1 MRIITATTAGFCMGV
16 RRAVD
21 IALEQAAKSGGG
33 VYTLGPLIHNNQ
45 TVQMLKERGI
55 TALDDGNP
63 PPAGSSIL
71 IRAHGVAPEVQ
82 RSWEPRG
89 HVIDGTC
96 PKVKTVHRV
105 IEKYR
110 AQGYAIVITG
120 DAGHAEVVGLQGYA
134 GDAGHLVGSPDD
146 VEKLPG
152 LKKICL
158 VSQTTFDNV
167 TFDEIAGAIRKRFA
181 GGEVVIKK
189 TTCSATD
196 RRQEE
201 TRELAKKV
209 DAVLVVGG
217 KNSANTR
224 RLAKIAAETGTPTQ
238 WIETEKEIEWD
249 KIANCKTV
257 GITAGASTPNWM
269 IKRIT
274 DYLLYMD
281 QTRKITPVNL
291 LRHVIDLFSTL
302 NIFVATGA
310 ALVYY
315 ASCVLQ
321 GLPQTVSG
329 FALSFLYFLSMYLWN
344 SLTSMEATQH
354 LGVGRYRFYS
364 AHKPALYAVVAV
376 CILLIL
382 VISFLESRVLFYL
395 MLFATFAGSVY
406 HITIVPAFL
415 RKFLRYGK
423 LKDVPM
429 SRDLFVALAWGIV
442 LTFVPMAGA
451 GGASRISLITM
462 PCFILIFVL
471 AFLRSLIFDLRD
483 IEGDRIMGRETLV
496 TIIGEEGARKLVLA
510 VILLTGVVCALSP
523 LFVGPAK
530 SLHVSVGFFLQMI
543 PLLYLYVFMRF
554 NREHRIGRSV
564 LFNLFADGHFFL
576 AGLCAWLAAGVRQP

>member
-1 MRIITATTAGFCMGV
+1 MKIITATTAGFCMGV

-21 IALEQAAKSGGG
+21 IALEHAGKSEGG

-45 TVQMLKERGI
+45 TVQMLRERGI
-55 TALDDGNP
+55 TTLDESKP
-63 PPAGSSIL
+63 PPPGSTIL
-71 IRAHGVAPEVQ
+71 IRAHGVAPDVQ

-89 HVIDGTC
+89 RVIDGTC
-96 PKVKTVHRV
+96 PKVKTVHQV

-110 AQGYAIVITG
+110 ALGFAIVITG

-134 GDAGHLVGSPDD
+134 GDAGLLIGSPEEVD
-146 VEKLPG
+146 KLPDF
-152 LKKICL
+152 KKICL

-167 TFDEIAGAIRKRFA
+167 TFDEIANKIRSRYAA
-181 GGEVVIKK
+181 GSEVVVKK

-196 RRQEE
+196 RRQDE

-209 DAVLVVGG
+209 DAMLVVGG

-224 RLAKIAAETGTPTQ
+224 RLAKIAAESGTPTQ
-238 WIETEKEIEWD
+238 WVETEMEIEWD
-249 KIANCKTV
+249 RIATCRTV

-281 QTRKITPVNL
+281 QTKKKTPANL
-291 LRHVIDLFSTL
+291 LRHIIDHFSTI

-321 GLPQTVSG
+321 QLPPTISG

-344 SLTSMEATQH
+344 SLTSIEATQH

-382 VISFLESRVLFYL
+382 VISFLESRLVFYL
-395 MLFATFAGSVY
+395 ILFSTFAGSVY
-406 HITIVPAFL
+406 HITIVPSFL
-415 RKFLRYGK
+415 RRIVRYGK

-442 LTFVPMAGA
+442 LTFVPLAGA
-451 GGASRISLITM
+451 GGHLSLITV

-496 TIIGEEGARKLVLA
+496 TIIGEAWARKAVLV
-510 VILLTGVVCALSP
+510 VILLTGIVCALSP
-523 LFVGPAK
+523 LFAASAN
-530 SLHVSVGFFLQMI
+530 SLHVSEGFFLQMV

-554 NREHRIGRSV
+554 NREHRISRSV

-576 AGLCAWLAAGVRQP
+576 AGLCAWVAASVR

>member
-1 MRIITATTAGFCMGV
+1 MKIITATTAGFCMGV

-21 IALEQAAKSGGG
+21 IALEHAGRSGGG

-45 TVQMLKERGI
+45 TVQMLVERGI
-55 TALDDGNP
+55 TTLDESKP
-63 PPAGSSIL
+63 PPSDSTIL
-71 IRAHGVAPEVQ
+71 IRAHGVAPGVQ

-96 PKVKTVHRV
+96 PKVKTVHHV

-110 AQGYAIVITG
+110 ALGFAVVIAG

-134 GDAGHLVGSPDD
+134 GDAGHLIGSADEVKNLPDF
-146 VEKLPG
+146 
-152 LKKICL
+152 KKICL
-158 VSQTTFDNV
+158 VSQTTFDNT
-167 TFDEIAGAIRKRFA
+167 TFEEIAEKIRSRYA
-181 GGEVVIKK
+181 TGSEVVVKK
-189 TTCSATD
+189 TICSATD
-196 RRQEE
+196 RRQDE

-209 DAVLVVGG
+209 DAMLVVGG
-217 KNSANTR
+217 KNSANTK
-224 RLAKIAAETGTPTQ
+224 RLAKIATESGTPTQ
-238 WIETEKEIEWD
+238 WVETEKDIEWD
-249 KIANCKTV
+249 RIANCKTV

-281 QTRKITPVNL
+281 QTKKKTPANL
-291 LRHVIDLFSTL
+291 LRHIIDLFFTV

-321 GLPQTVSG
+321 ELPPTASG
-329 FALSFLYFLSMYLWN
+329 FAISFLYFLSMYLWN
-344 SLTSMEATQH
+344 SLTSIEATQH

-382 VISFLESRVLFYL
+382 AISFLESRLVFYL
-395 MLFATFAGSVY
+395 MLFSTFAGSVY
-406 HITIVPAFL
+406 HITIVPSFL
-415 RKFLRYGK
+415 RRIVRYGK
-423 LKDVPM
+423 LKDVPT
-429 SRDLFVALAWGIV
+429 SRDLFVALAWGVV
-442 LTFVPMAGA
+442 LTFVPLAGA
-451 GGASRISLITM
+451 GAARLSLITV
-462 PCFILIFVL
+462 PSFILIFVL
-471 AFLRSLIFDLRD
+471 ALLRSLIFDLRD

-496 TIIGEEGARKLVLA
+496 TIIGEAWARRAVLV
-510 VILLTGVVCALSP
+510 VILLTGIVCALSP
-523 LFVGPAK
+523 LFVESAK
-530 SLHVSVGFFLQMI
+530 SLHVSEGFFLQMI

-554 NREHRIGRSV
+554 NREHRISRSV

-576 AGLCAWLAAGVRQP
+576 AGLCAWIAASVR